1 MSNRTRLFTF
11 PLLALGAAFLITG
24 CSSGGSS
31 SSSSGSATPAAAVS
45 GVVADGYLYN
55 AKVCSDQN
63 LNNVCDD
70 NEPFTFSGENGQYE
84 LTGDNL
90 DQYPIVVE
98 VMAGTTIDQ
107 DNPSEPIAKDYV
119 LSTPAGMP
127 EFISP
132 LTTMV
137 HQQVETNPA
146 LTVEEAENVIKGQLG
161 LASADNVSLFVNYV
175 EQEAGEEETAATYE
189 QLHDVAQVV
198 ATTFAEMQEDVQAA
212 LDAAPDN
219 DYTLDDVLEVVVEK
233 VVAQLDQI
241 VARVE
246 EAGEEFDPETVAA
259 STVAEIVAEG
269 GLDVETITEE
279 LEAAA
284 TQVVQ
289 SSFEA
294 ALSGGGFYS
303 FWAESYDM
311 MGHEVLELERW
322 KLSLGT
328 DGNLVE
334 EAYEFDFEAMDWVST
349 VFDDDEYVLVGNEWV
364 LASDAS
370 ENYDLTFNENGSA
383 TLTHKVTGEAETVVA
398 VELDLSGKLMAPF
411 LGGFDQMLIDPEAV
425 FPEGSKGFEIS
436 FKLESDGYYV
446 EIWSDDDDS
455 SDYDYN
461 EVVTWDTTG
470 PTPVATL
477 GEVVTAFALENQN
490 NQFLYLD
497 YNVGMQFNDDG
508 QTVAILE
515 PVFNSDGTV
524 QTTLLGTA
532 SYEAVQINGQA
543 ALLFSFPPALQDE
556 TGYDEGQLFLIQW
569 DESTVK
575 FGEYIPG
582 GTFESDEEV
591 GLNQTAYDAI
601 VANISMAGAS
611 VGQVVPFTND
621 MLAGNTFYMY
631 WNDSGTET
639 LEVEAITFEKQ
650 PDGSYVL
657 SSVWSDVQNG
667 VVVDSGEFTDAATL
681 QSDGS
686 LRIDFDQ
693 MDDNGATY
701 AIVTLLRRD
710 VDGLVVYYAD
720 YNASG
725 ELMEEGS
732 DKLFFDAQTSGETD
746 PATTGFTVEMFTGV
760 TYYAY
765 WEATEEG
772 LGFQQTLSLA
782 EQTDGSLVLTN
793 SVTEI
798 SLSTQA
804 VVFQEELNLEAE
816 LLTDGTLKVYF
827 PEPDEYTN
835 ATYSIVTLVGQSES
849 GLNVA
854 FVEYDSAD
862 NIVAQDQEVWS
873 TVNPF

>member
-1 MSNRTRLFTF
+1 MSNRKRLFTF
-11 PLLALGAAFLITG
+11 PLLALGAACLISG

-31 SSSSGSATPAAAVS
+31 NSSSGSTAPAAAVS

-70 NEPFTFSGENGQYE
+70 GEPFTFSDENGQYE
-84 LTGDNL
+84 LTGDSL

-98 VMAGTTIDQ
+98 VTAGETVDQ

-119 LSTPAGMP
+119 LSTPAGKP

-137 HQQVETNPA
+137 HQQVESNPA
-146 LTVEEAENVIKGQLG
+146 LSVEEAETVIKGQLG
-161 LASADNVSLFVNYV
+161 LASEDNVSLFVNYV

-233 VVAQLDQI
+233 VVSQLDEI
-241 VARVE
+241 VTLVE
-246 EAGEEFDPETVAA
+246 ESGEEFDPETISLA
-259 STVAEIVAEG
+259 TMETIIQEG
-269 GLDVETITEE
+269 GLDAETIAAE

-284 TQVVQ
+284 TEVVQ
-289 SSFEA
+289 SSFES
-294 ALSGGGFYS
+294 ALAGEGFYS
-303 FWAESYDM
+303 FWAESYYDM
-311 MGHEVLELERW
+311 GQEMLELERW
-322 KLSLGT
+322 KLSLDA

-334 EAYEFDFEAMDWVST
+334 DAYEFNFETMDWEST
-349 VFDDDEYVLVGNEWV
+349 VFDDDEWVLTANGWQ
-364 LASDAS
+364 LASDAPG
-370 ENYDLTFNENGSA
+370 NYDLTFNDDGSA
-383 TLTHKVTGEAETVVA
+383 TLTHRDTGETETVVA

-411 LGGFDQMLIDPEAV
+411 LGGFDEMLVDPAAV

-436 FKLESDGYYV
+436 SKLENDAYYV
-446 EIWSDDDDS
+446 GIWNDDDG

-461 EVVTWDTTG
+461 VVSTWDVDG

-477 GEVVTAFALENQN
+477 GEVLTTFALENQN

-497 YNVGMQFNDDG
+497 YNVALQFNGDG
-508 QTVAILE
+508 QTASILV
-515 PVFNSDGTV
+515 PVFSSDGTV

-532 SYEAVQINGQA
+532 SYEEMQINGQA
-543 ALLFSFPPALQDE
+543 ALLFSFPPALQEATD
-556 TGYDEGQLFLIQW
+556 YDEGQMFLIQW

-575 FGEYIPG
+575 FGEYIAG

-591 GLNQTAYDAI
+591 GLNQVAYDAI
-601 VANISMAGAS
+601 VANISMAQAS

-631 WNDSGTET
+631 WDDSETQT
-639 LEVEAITFEKQ
+639 LETEAITFEKQ
-650 PDGSYVL
+650 PDGTYVL
-657 SSVWSDVQNG
+657 SGVWSDVQNG
-667 VVVDSGEFTDAATL
+667 VVVDSGQSTEAATL
-681 QSDGS
+681 QADGS

-720 YNASG
+720 YSASG

-732 DKLFFDAQTSGETD
+732 DKLFFEAQTSGATD
-746 PATTGFTVEMFTGV
+746 PAVTGFTLEMFDGV
-760 TYYAY
+760 TYYSY

-772 LGFQQTLSLA
+772 LGFQQALSLA

-798 SLSTQA
+798 SLSTQS
-804 VVFQEELNLEAE
+804 VVSQEVLNLDAE

-827 PEPDEYTN
+827 PAPDEYTN
-835 ATYSIVTLVGQSES
+835 ATYSIVTLLGQSES

-854 FVEYDSAD
+854 FVEYDSAG
-862 NIVAQDQEVWS
+862 NIVDQDQELWS
-873 TVNPF
+873 TANPF